1 MHIFL
6 IFTFLLLSFNRS
18 AAAKAVFAHFMVD
31 NTEDFTTTDWTS
43 EIYIA
48 KTANIDAFALN
59 IASGRS
65 FNDAQISNAF
75 TAANAAG
82 GFKLFFS
89 FDYASK
95 GAWDKATF
103 IALLREYVSN
113 GAYFHTNTSQPLVST
128 FEGPSNAADWTEI
141 KSSTGCFFIP
151 DWSSYGAKPALELE
165 NGVADGLF
173 SWAAWPYDGT
183 RMKTYIDASY
193 LQYLSKYIRLT
204 VGCVIVVTDL
214 SYSEPSDGSTQKPY
228 MMAASPWFYTNLPGF
243 GKNWAWPDVS
253 MSLWSDRWT
262 EILLAQPD
270 YVEIIS
276 WNDYGE
282 SHYIGN
288 TRPSPPFQDGDDTF
302 DYVTDMSHEPWR
314 WPLAIWAEQYKTGKA
329 TVTEESFILEYLLH
343 SPNDCSDGGTTI
355 NTASQYQIED
365 LPVDVLNYKYIGV
378 TAVLGSAASVTVTV
392 GGQVY
397 PVGWQSEP
405 AGGVGVYH
413 GSVYIT
419 STGAVSADLIRNSA
433 TILTVTGEPIGGCT
447 TGGYANFNPFVAG
460 DFVSTKIS
468 AQTPHDV
475 LDLVCTQGS
484 GAEGFTSMCLV
495 VCEYGYCPIGGKKG
509 PSLPVSPSV
518 FACYCTALGLQ
529 KDLPKFTGDKGY
541 APSDPDY
548 DGLCAW
554 TYQYGFT
561 FPEYCSTTQQVTTVP
576 ATSPFNPKACT
587 GGQAVNGDDG
597 LQELCAYTCSIGY
610 CPVHLCSCTSE
621 GALVLSVPDED
632 IPEVTIYVADINNVD
647 QVSLCNWACNIGH
660 YCSCQ
665 DGDDDPPCD
674 LDLTFTDLGAL
685 ADETNNFPTYCAYI
699 YMLDILYNN
708 VTAELAEYNDANA
721 GYDSLFGY
729 YTTYIKDE
737 VPGILDSFMGWSY
750 KDQFDTSAPG
760 QEYFECAHYD
770 RDKKVNTTVTC
781 PPFVGGDNDDY
792 YWTLINSTGFY
803 ADLQQNYGIS
813 PDWVILEDKD
823 WDSCVSDDPISVPC
837 SRHYETWHGYPQ
849 PAKKITV
856 TNPKDLFTA
865 AGPAMND
872 LPNKIVA
879 TRMDMTLGQW
889 GGSGDDVVQA
899 FAMPVAMISQAI
911 QAMKQVKVLGKK
923 EEDAEKKKIILL
935 VLTAVIGVVP
945 FVGEIGAATAGLGAI
960 ATTIAIAGLAAN
972 AALDIYTIVEDPS
985 SAPMTALG
993 LLFGVGGLGA
1003 VARDAEGLA
1012 KIAAL
1017 RRTMSGSEV
1026 VSLGATVDED
1036 ATFIQRITKSCAR

>member
-1 MHIFL
+1 MNH
-6 IFTFLLLSFNRS
+6 
-18 AAAKAVFAHFMVD
+18 K
-31 NTEDFTTTDWTS
+31 
-43 EIYIA
+43 
-48 KTANIDAFALN
+48 
-59 IASGRS
+59 
-65 FNDAQISNAF
+65 
-75 TAANAAG
+75 
-82 GFKLFFS
+82 
-89 FDYASK
+89 
-95 GAWDKATF
+95 
-103 IALLREYVSN
+103 
-113 GAYFHTNTSQPLVST
+113 
-128 FEGPSNAADWTEI
+128 
-141 KSSTGCFFIP
+141 
-151 DWSSYGAKPALELE
+151 
-165 NGVADGLF
+165 
-173 SWAAWPYDGT
+173 
-183 RMKTYIDASY
+183 
-193 LQYLSKYIRLT
+193 
-204 VGCVIVVTDL
+204 
-214 SYSEPSDGSTQKPY
+214 
-228 MMAASPWFYTNLPGF
+228 
-243 GKNWAWPDVS
+243 
-253 MSLWSDRWT
+253 
-262 EILLAQPD
+262 
-270 YVEIIS
+270 
-276 WNDYGE
+276 
-282 SHYIGN
+282 
-288 TRPSPPFQDGDDTF
+288 
-302 DYVTDMSHEPWR
+302 PWR

-329 TVTEESFILEYLLH
+329 TVTVDSLILEYLLH

-365 LPVDVLNYKYIGV
+365 LPVNVLNYKYIGV
-378 TAVLGSAASVTVTV
+378 TAVLGSSASVTVTV

-413 GSVYIT
+413 GSVFIT

-433 TILTVTGEPIGGCT
+433 TILTVTGKPIGGCT
-447 TGGYANFNPFVAG
+447 TGGYANFNPFV
-460 DFVSTKIS
+460 STKIS
-468 AQTPHDV
+468 VETPHDV
-475 LDLVCTQGS
+475 SDLVCTQGS
-484 GAEGFTSMCLV
+484 GAEGFAAMCYV
-495 VCEYGYCPIGGKKG
+495 VREYGYCPIGGKKG
-509 PSLPVSPSV
+509 PSLPIFPSV
-518 FACYCTALGLQ
+518 FACYCTALGMQ

-541 APSDPDY
+541 TLSDPDY

-561 FPEYCSTTQQVTTVP
+561 FPEYCSTTKQVTTVP

-587 GGQAVNGDDG
+587 GGQAANNDDG
-597 LQELCAYTCSIGY
+597 LDELCAYTCSIGY

-632 IPEVTIYVADINNVD
+632 IPEVTIYVADVNNAD
-647 QVSLCNWACNIGH
+647 RVSLCNWACNIGH

-708 VTAELAEYNDANA
+708 VTAELEEYNDANA
-721 GYDSLFGY
+721 GYDTLFGY

-750 KDQFDTSAPG
+750 KGYFDTSAPG
-760 QEYFECAHYD
+760 Q
-770 RDKKVNTTVTC
+770 
-781 PPFVGGDNDDY
+781 
-792 YWTLINSTGFY
+792 
-803 ADLQQNYGIS
+803 
-813 PDWVILEDKD
+813 D
-823 WDSCVSDDPISVPC
+823 WDSCVSLNPTTNPC
-837 SRHYETWHGYPQ
+837 PHHYETWHGYSQ

-879 TRMDMTLGQW
+879 TGMDMSLGQW

-911 QAMKQVKVLGKK
+911 QAMKQVKVLGKN
-923 EEDAEKKKIILL
+923 EEDEEKKKIILL

-972 AALDIYTIVEDPS
+972 AALGIYTIVEDPD
-985 SAPMTALG
+985 SAQMAALG
-993 LLFGVGGLGA
+993 LLFGIGGLGA

-1017 RRTMSGSEV
+1017 RRTMGGSEV
-1026 VSLGATVDED
+1026 VLLGATVDED
-1036 ATFIQRITKSCAR
+1036 AALIQRITKSCAR